1 MRHSIAIVSIRTQ
14 PEYLERAIRYFQDK
28 WATPESMKVYD
39 DCFRKCIVADNPLP
53 QWYILLDGEGNNRLC
68 RLDYQRFQFANG
80 FISLACGTIYQAKL
94 TEAATLDI
102 C

>member
-1 MRHSIAIVSIRTQ
+1 
-14 PEYLERAIRYFQDK
+14 
-28 WATPESMKVYD
+28 MKVYD

-53 QWYILLDGEGNNRLC
+53 QWYILLDGEEIIGC
-68 RLDYQRFQFANG
+68 ASDYQRFQFANG
-80 FISLACGTIYQAKL
+80 FISLALRHYISSKL